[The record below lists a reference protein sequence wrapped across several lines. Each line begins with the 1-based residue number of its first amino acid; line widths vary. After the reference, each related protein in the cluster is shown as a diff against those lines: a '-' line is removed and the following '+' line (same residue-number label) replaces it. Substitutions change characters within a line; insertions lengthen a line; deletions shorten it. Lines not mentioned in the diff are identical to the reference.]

1 MLFIK
6 LSYKTF
12 ILAGGSRQLY
22 TQKLTIGV
30 LRLLQYTYK
39 VGPTSRVCA
48 TKPHLVVIYNHRRS
62 ILIVDDKIDDLERL
76 RGTFFEAGCAP
87 KIEQSDNA
95 DKMKDWGRRT
105 CSKETCCLIE

>member
-1 MLFIK
+1 MLFTK

-30 LRLLQYTYK
+30 LRLLQYTY
-39 VGPTSRVCA
+39 SRLCA
-48 TKPHLVVIYNHRRS
+48 TKPHLVVIYNHRKS
-62 ILIVDDKIDDLERL
+62 ILIVDDKIDELERL
-76 RGTFFEAGCAP
+76 RGTFLEAGCAP

-95 DKMKDWGRRT
+95 NKMEDWGRRT